1 MSKNNNFLILF
12 FCGLLLP
19 IKSYGQKDSI
29 KKFSLLNPVPSSQ
42 LREMETDR
50 PGVTESPY
58 TIDAGHFQVE
68 NDLGRIMR
76 EKSESHQINT
86 LLINQ
91 MNVKVGL
98 TNSTAV
104 QIGFQTYGRQ
114 SERKID
120 SDEKIIKH
128 GNGDLTLRIKQNLI
142 GSDSGKFVMAVLP
155 YIKFATSNYEDSRFE
170 GGLIIPMKYKLPEEW
185 RSKIYF

>member
-1 MSKNNNFLILF
+1 MSKNYHILILF
-12 FCGLLLP
+12 FCGLLFP
-19 IKSYGQKDSI
+19 MKGYSQKDSR
-29 KKFSLLNPVPSSQ
+29 KQFSLFHPVPSSQ

-50 PGVTESPY
+50 PDVTESPY

-68 NDLGRIMR
+68 TDLGRIMR
-76 EKSESHQINT
+76 EKSESYKTNT

-104 QIGFQTYGRQ
+104 QMGFQSYGRQ
-114 SERKID
+114 SVRKID
-120 SDEKIIKH
+120 SDDKIITH

-142 GSDSGKFVMAVLP
+142 GNDSGKFVMAVLP
-155 YIKFATSNYEDSRFE
+155 YVKFATSNYEDSKFE